1 MRNPGLPPMACREC
15 GDLRFIEGSPGTPLL
30 STPEET
36 TALLEACIASRSG
49 AALLYSANLPSAFFD
64 LSSTQAGAVLQRLRT
79 YQIRLAV
86 VCEPGAV
93 TFSSRFGEML
103 AEERRRGDFG
113 MFATRDD
120 ALAWL
125 RIQSA

>member
-1 MRNPGLPPMACREC
+1 MAFREI
-15 GDLRFIEGSPGTPLL
+15 GALRFIEGSPGTPLL

-36 TALLEACIASRSG
+36 TALLEACVAARSG
-49 AALLYSANLPSAFFD
+49 AALLYPANLPSAFFD
-64 LSSTQAGAVLQRLRT
+64 LSSTQAGAMLQRLRT
-79 YQIRLAV
+79 YHIRLAI

-113 MFATRDD
+113 IFATRDD